1 VTRLDVANLVVE
13 FATASGP
20 VRALDGAQLNV
31 ADGEAV
37 GIVGESG
44 SGKSTLGLTIG
55 RLLPRSAQ
63 RARGDVLLDGT
74 SVFELDDTALRA
86 LRRTRLAFVFQNPMS
101 ALDPTRRIGRQLTDV
116 FASGGNGD
124 ERARVRAQLQRVGL
138 DDTERILGAYPH
150 MLSGGMAQRV
160 AIAMAF
166 ATRPGLVV
174 ADEPTASIDAAIRER
189 ILELII
195 DLSQQTGATLLLLTH
210 DLRSVA
216 RRCARVAV
224 MYGGRVVEIGATEAV
239 FARPVHPYTQALM
252 RSAIGAE
259 GVGGIAAPIRGL
271 PPTLAAESGGCAFA
285 PRCEWA
291 VARCTV
297 TRPAPMS
304 VDQRDV
310 LCLRAEETIDAAA
323 PTARTG
329 Q

>member
-1 VTRLDVANLVVE
+1 MTRLAVVDLVVE
-13 FATASGP
+13 FATAAGP
-20 VRALDGAQLNV
+20 VRALDGADLDV
-31 ADGEAV
+31 TDGETL

-63 RARGDVLLDGT
+63 RCRGEVQLDGV
-74 SVFELDDTALRA
+74 SVFARSDAELRA
-86 LRRTRLAFVFQNPMS
+86 LRRTELAFVFQNPMS
-101 ALDPTRRIGRQLTDV
+101 ALDPTRRIRRQLEDV
-116 FASGGNGD
+116 FDGD
-124 ERARVRAQLQRVGL
+124 DDDRPAVEEQLRRVGL
-138 DDTERILGAYPH
+138 DDTARILGAYPH

-166 ATRPGLVV
+166 ARSPSLVV

-195 DLSQQTGATLLLLTH
+195 DLSRQAGATLLLLTH

-216 RRCARVAV
+216 RRCRRVAV

-252 RSAIGAE
+252 SSAIGTE
-259 GVGGIAAPIRGL
+259 GFGGVAVPIRGL
-271 PPTLAAESGGCAFA
+271 PPTLTAASDGCAFA
-285 PRCEWA
+285 PRCAWA
-291 VARCTV
+291 TDECVA
-297 TRPAPMS
+297 TRPAVTPI
-304 VDQRDV
+304 DGRDV
-310 LCLRAEETIDAAA
+310 LCLRADETMVAGGA
-323 PTARTG
+323 TARSG